1 MRLWQYW
8 KYNDITD
15 NVTFT
20 PITRCVDDDEILAMY
35 WEYWSEGMKRRG
47 YPEKE
52 ITKEA
57 CIDEWAVV
65 NWAWEISGDAS

>member
-1 MRLWQYW
+1 MRFWH
-8 KYNDITD
+8 YNDIED
-15 NVTFT
+15 AITFS
-20 PITRCVDDDEILAMY
+20 PMPRCVDDDEILEMY

-57 CIDEWAVV
+57 CIDEWVVV
-65 NWAWEISGDAS
+65 NWAWEVSTVNRNS

>member
-20 PITRCVDDDEILAMY
+20 PITRCVDDDEILEMY

-65 NWAWEISGDAS
+65 TWAWEISGDAS